1 MLVLTE
7 NQLRE
12 LVDVDAARHAVSEAF
27 RALHRGEATLA
38 NVSTLYFDGPEG
50 LAHIKAGRLHGDGLW
65 TVKVAADLDP
75 GDGGPVRHGG
85 VMIVFSAEDG
95 RPVGVLVDNGFLTEL
110 RTGAAGAVA
119 ADLLA
124 RRDART
130 VAIIGSGSQA
140 RHQLQ
145 APLRVRAIRRVRI
158 ASRTHQRLV
167 AFADEVASQHDLSV
181 EVCRSVEDALQGADI
196 VVTTTPSRT
205 ALIEAGWLEPGTHVT
220 AVGSDDPSKQELA
233 SAVLARAAVV
243 AVDDRAQAARGG
255 ELRHAVES
263 GVLSAEDTV
272 TLGELLEG
280 AAAGRRRD
288 DDVTV
293 ADLTGVGVQDAA
305 IATLALRQ
313 ATAAQDALAE
323 TA

>member
-1 MLVLTE
+1 MLVVNE
-7 NQLRE
+7 KQLRE

-27 RALHRGEATLA
+27 RALHRGEATVA
-38 NVSTLYFDGPEG
+38 NVSTLYFDRPEG
-50 LAHIKAGRLHGDGLW
+50 LAHIKAGRLHRDGLW

-85 VMIVFSAEDG
+85 VMLVLSAEDG
-95 RPVGVLVDNGFLTEL
+95 SPVGVLLDNGFLTEL

-130 VAIIGSGSQA
+130 VAIVGAGSQA

-145 APLRVRAIRRVRI
+145 ALQRVRAVERVRI
-158 ASRTHQRLV
+158 ASRTQERLL
-167 AFADEVASQHDLSV
+167 AFADEVGSQTDLGV
-181 EVCRSVEDALQGADI
+181 DVCRSIEDAVQGADI
-196 VVTTTPSRT
+196 VVTTTPST
-205 ALIEAGWLEPGTHVT
+205 SALLEAEWLEPGTHVT
-220 AVGSDDPSKQELA
+220 AVGSDDPAKQELA
-233 SAVLARAAVV
+233 SGVLARASVV

-255 ELRHAVES
+255 ELRHAIES
-263 GVLSAEDTV
+263 GVMSAEDTV

-280 AAAGRRRD
+280 AAAGRRGD

-293 ADLTGVGVQDAA
+293 ADLTGLGVQDAA
-305 IATLALRQ
+305 IGTLALQR
-313 ATAAQDALAE
+313 ATATHNAFAE
-323 TA
+323 PV

>member
-1 MLVLTE
+1 MLVVNE
-7 NQLRE
+7 KQLRE
-12 LVDVDAARHAVSEAF
+12 LVDVDAAREAVAEAF
-27 RALHRGEATLA
+27 RALHRGEASLA
-38 NVSTLYFDGPEG
+38 NVSTLYFDSPEG
-50 LAHIKAGRLHGDGLW
+50 LAHIKAGRLHRDGLW
-65 TVKVAADLDP
+65 TVKVATDLDP

-85 VMIVFSAEDG
+85 VMLVLSAEDG
-95 RPVGVLVDNGFLTEL
+95 SPVGVLLDNGFLTEL

-130 VAIIGSGSQA
+130 VAIVGAGSQA

-145 APLRVRAIRRVRI
+145 ALLRVRAIERVRV
-158 ASRTHQRLV
+158 ASRTHERLL
-167 AFADEVASQHDLSV
+167 AFADEVGSQNGLAVD
-181 EVCRSVEDALQGADI
+181 VCRSVEDAVRGADI

-205 ALIEAGWLEPGTHVT
+205 ALLEAEWLEPGTHVT
-220 AVGSDDPSKQELA
+220 AVGSDDPTKQELA
-233 SAVLARAAVV
+233 SSVLARAAVV

-255 ELRHAVES
+255 ELRHAIAS

-280 AAAGRRRD
+280 AAAGRRSD

-305 IATLALRQ
+305 IATLALQR

-323 TA
+323 QA